1 LRAKDKGFHPVLVI
15 APTYTEF
22 FLIKKITEIID
33 RLLILIL
40 IHVILLD
47 SDFTCWFFNSFYDC
61 DLKKIYKL

>member
-33 RLLILIL
+33 RMLILIL
-40 IHVILLD
+40 SYPGPSQNL
-47 SDFTCWFFNSFYDC
+47 FQCRPW
-61 DLKKIYKL
+61 